1 MKNKQKNTTNTDD
14 IITISRS
21 EYETLQSKIAEQ
33 NNQLDWLMEQ
43 LRLSKKKQFG
53 ASSERLEEGLV
64 EQLSLTFNE
73 TEAYQPKDESPATI
87 VKSYERKS
95 RSGSVDDVV
104 PDDAPVKVIEHRLSE
119 EERVCAQC

>member
-21 EYETLQSKIAEQ
+21 EYEEMRSQI
-33 NNQLDWLMEQ
+33 DWLMEQ

-73 TEAYQPKDESPATI
+73 TEAYQP
-87 VKSYERKS
+87 
-95 RSGSVDDVV
+95 
-104 PDDAPVKVIEHRLSE
+104 
-119 EERVCAQC
+119 